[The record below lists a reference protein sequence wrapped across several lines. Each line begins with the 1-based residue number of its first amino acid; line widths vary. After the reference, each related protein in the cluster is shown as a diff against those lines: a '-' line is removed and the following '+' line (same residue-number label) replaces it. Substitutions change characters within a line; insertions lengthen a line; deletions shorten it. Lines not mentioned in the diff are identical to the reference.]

1 MNERRFNGLIEKLR
15 NPERLERLQ
24 IERVMA
30 YSLAGIEVSNAVDVG
45 TGTGVFAEAFHLRGC
60 EVCAVDC
67 NDNFL
72 KVAAELVAGVEFSNA
87 FAEKLPFVDASF
99 DLVFMSHVL
108 HETDDAEKALCE
120 AFRVTAKRLAILEWP
135 CVEQPVG
142 PPLDHRMPLE
152 KIKEL
157 GFAAGFSLCDVIQLK
172 MMQLI
177 IFDR

>member
-1 MNERRFNGLIEKLR
+1 MNERRFNGLITKLR

-24 IERVMA
+24 IDRVMA
-30 YSLAGIEVSNAVDVG
+30 YSLAGIEVINAVDVG
-45 TGTGVFAEAFHLRGC
+45 TSTGVFAEALLQRG
-60 EVCAVDC
+60 VNVRAVDC
-67 NDNFL
+67 NPEFL
-72 KVAAELVAGVEFSNA
+72 QVARELVPDAEFIEA
-87 FAEKLPFVDASF
+87 PAEQLPFADKSC
-99 DLVFMSHVL
+99 DLVFMGHVL
-108 HETDDAEKALCE
+108 HETDDAEKSLRE

-157 GFAAGFSLCDVIQLK
+157 GFAAGFSICDVIQLK